1 MSCEGRLCFSTASLN
16 NIFTLSTGKMM
27 DQWPEYPTGIA
38 LLSHDLTVVHNDSAF
53 HCQFWQD
60 KGFYPYAVIN

>member
-1 MSCEGRLCFSTASLN
+1 
-16 NIFTLSTGKMM
+16 MM